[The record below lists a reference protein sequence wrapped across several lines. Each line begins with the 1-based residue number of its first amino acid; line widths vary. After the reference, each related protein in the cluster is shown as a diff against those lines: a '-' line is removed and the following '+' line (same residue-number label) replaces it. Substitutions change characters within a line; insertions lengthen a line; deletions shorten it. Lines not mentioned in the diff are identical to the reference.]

1 LILIMTLD
9 PYATLGVTRSVS
21 DHDLRAAYRRLVQRH
36 HPDHNG
42 GSVEA
47 ARRFEAIQLAYS
59 QIREERQRAGAG
71 AGGTTGGA
79 RRADPGH
86 GGSGPGGARPSG
98 ARPAAGEPSSIDER
112 LAAIEFELREAQR
125 RREQQLREARLAR
138 ERAAEE
144 ARAAAQEAASQTPAS
159 GTGEDGQEAAR
170 RARAEELGYFRTDD
184 SFGKILSDARDELT
198 GRFAHAREHPVV
210 RRVSDLID
218 GLDEMLAQVDPR
230 RPRGARDGRDAR

>member
-1 LILIMTLD
+1 LIATMAFD
-9 PYATLGVTRSVS
+9 PYATLGVTRGVS

-59 QIREERQRAGAG
+59 QIREERQREGV
-71 AGGTTGGA
+71 GGTARGA
-79 RRADPGH
+79 RGAR
-86 GGSGPGGARPSG
+86 SRPGGARPSPGDQRPGG
-98 ARPAAGEPSSIDER
+98 ARSGPGEPSSIDER
-112 LAAIEFELREAQR
+112 LAAMEFELREAQR

-144 ARAAAQEAASQTPAS
+144 ARGAARETTSEAPAS
-159 GTGEDGQEAAR
+159 DTREHSPEDAR
-170 RARAEELGYFRTDD
+170 RARDEELGYFRTDD
-184 SFGKILSDARDELT
+184 SFGQILSDARDELT

-210 RRVSDLID
+210 QRVSDLID
-218 GLDEMLAQVDPR
+218 GLDALLSQVDPR
-230 RPRGARDGRDAR
+230 RSRSPRHGA